1 MKNDKAKKT
10 GLIAGAS
17 VLMAAIINELLL
29 PLFVSPTFL
38 WLIKLVVVIISVY
51 LAYIFAKQLDHQR
64 DGD

>member
-38 WLIKLVVVIISVY
+38 WLIKLVVVMISVY
-51 LAYIFAKQLDHQR
+51 LAYIFAKQLDH
-64 DGD
+64 